1 MNILKTEMTQNVNTL
16 HGTKSTRGTK
26 TMQKNNNEEIFTQ
39 ACKLTNLADHLN
51 LVEMPLDH
59 VAVSRDKK
67 DNGAVNYFLNMELD
81 SVQNNIINIQEQIQ
95 EISDVLTDIYNEED
109 KLQES
114 TKNASLFE
122 SLEVE
127 KDDVR

>member
-1 MNILKTEMTQNVNTL
+1 MKQ
-16 HGTKSTRGTK
+16 
-26 TMQKNNNEEIFTQ
+26 NNNEEMFTQ
-39 ACKLTNLADHLN
+39 ACKLTDLADHLK

>member
-1 MNILKTEMTQNVNTL
+1 M
-16 HGTKSTRGTK
+16 
-26 TMQKNNNEEIFTQ
+26 KNNNEEMFTQ
-39 ACKLTNLADHLN
+39 ACKLTNLADHLK

-95 EISDVLTDIYNEED
+95 EISDMLTDIYNEED
-109 KLQES
+109 KLQKS
-114 TKNASLFE
+114 TKNTSIFE
-122 SLEVE
+122 TLEDK
-127 KDDVR
+127 KDVIR

>member
-1 MNILKTEMTQNVNTL
+1 
-16 HGTKSTRGTK
+16 
-26 TMQKNNNEEIFTQ
+26 MQKNNNEEIFTQ

>member
-1 MNILKTEMTQNVNTL
+1 
-16 HGTKSTRGTK
+16 
-26 TMQKNNNEEIFTQ
+26 MQKNNNEEMFAQ
-39 ACKLTNLADHLN
+39 ACKLTNLADHLR
-51 LVEMPLDH
+51 LVEMPLDY
-59 VAVSRDKK
+59 VALNRDNK
-67 DNGAVNYFLNMELD
+67 DNGAVHYFLNEELD
-81 SVQNNIINIQEQIQ
+81 SVQNNIINIQNQIQ
-95 EISDVLTDIYNEED
+95 EISDVLVDLYNDNDKNEEE

>member
-1 MNILKTEMTQNVNTL
+1 
-16 HGTKSTRGTK
+16 
-26 TMQKNNNEEIFTQ
+26 MQKNNNEEMFTQ
-39 ACKLTNLADHLN
+39 ACKLTNLADHLR
-51 LVEMPLDH
+51 LVEMPLDY
-59 VAVSRDKK
+59 VALNRDNK
-67 DNGAVNYFLNMELD
+67 DNGAVHYFLNEELD
-81 SVQNNIINIQEQIQ
+81 SVQNNIINIQNQIQ
-95 EISDVLTDIYNEED
+95 EISDVLVDLYNDNDKNEEE